1 MDPCAVV
8 QKKLASDEKCL
19 ICTETSLL
27 LDYGKSPRYLAVVEK
42 QDDHVIFL
50 FTTSRVPVLSPGD
63 LTVDQVLPIDSD
75 LGCFLD
81 SSNTAKS
88 SDHPQAFKLRLKS
101 NQHNLLLELPQQ
113 QSTRDLLGQIKSA
126 KDLYTQNAGFGS
138 PPTFSW
144 LSKYCSRNSG
154 TTNPFQDDVFDP
166 LAHMN
171 LTSNGVG
178 QTVDVATAE
187 RQGFDDDFSNMLTL
201 NASNLANSQS
211 RESLD
216 MLDRDEDEPDTVY
229 NIQKQLG
236 IGYGLELPVGQKSV
250 TTREV
255 FVKRYMAQREVE
267 FTNIEKLRVFCGTW
281 NVNGQSPKESLKEW
295 LAMDDEPPDIYAIG
309 FQELDLSKEA
319 FIFTDSPKEAEW
331 QRDVKTNLHPKA
343 RYRKVKSCR
352 LVGILLI
359 IYIQEK
365 HKPNLHFLDSDQVA
379 TGIMGI
385 MGNKGGVSI
394 RMSVH
399 NTSFCF
405 INSHLAAH
413 QEEFERRNQDY
424 RDIDSK
430 MKFKQFSPPLTIKE
444 HDITFWIGD
453 LNYRIHGMPI
463 DEVKYNISN
472 ALYGKLL
479 PHDQLYTQL
488 GKSDVF
494 SGYSEGD
501 IHFTP
506 TYKYDTGTDNFDTSE
521 KSRIPAWCDRILWK
535 GNGVRQIR
543 YDSHPQLRV
552 SDHKPVSALF
562 DAGIRVIDV
571 EKSKKVYEDVMKKLD
586 RIENEY
592 LPQVKLDNTEFVFE
606 DVKFNEPQKRVLTVA
621 NIGQVP
627 VEYEFINKLDDIS
640 FCKSWLNVT
649 PCKDSIL
656 PGDCCDISLM
666 VFVDKDTAGDLNS
679 KAEKMEDILV
689 LHLTGGK
696 DFFIPVSG
704 KYIPSSFGTPIETLV
719 QMHGPIREVAVGD
732 LISFGSPK
740 ANTSAL
746 GSDQPYTCPKEIFRL
761 VNHLFKYGKAQEDLF
776 LQPGN
781 QGEIQQI
788 RDALDTGNPDLIP
801 GSVHSVAEAMLLFL
815 ESLPQPVIPFAQY
828 QTCLDCSNNFMLS
841 KQALQK
847 IPLSHRN
854 VFKYLC
860 AFLRELL
867 KHSENNNLEAKFLA
881 SLFGNV
887 FLRSRP
893 GKEDRSP
900 SRREQAR
907 MEEAKKA
914 AFVYHFLTNE
924 YDE

>member
-1 MDPCAVV
+1 MDPRAVV
-8 QKKLASDEKCL
+8 QKKLSADETCL
-19 ICTETSLL
+19 ICTETALL

-42 QDDHVIFL
+42 QDDHAIFL
-50 FTTSRVPVLSPGD
+50 FTTSRVPVLSAGD
-63 LTVDQVLPIDSD
+63 LSVDQVLPVDSD

-81 SSNTAKS
+81 SSNTVKS
-88 SDHPQAFKLRLKS
+88 SDNPQAFRLRLKS
-101 NQHNLLLELPQQ
+101 TQHDLLLELPQQ
-113 QSTRDLLGQIKSA
+113 QSTTDLLGQIKSA
-126 KDLYTQNAGFGS
+126 KDLYTQNAGFGCRS
-138 PPTFSW
+138 TFSW
-144 LSKYCSRNSG
+144 LSKYSG
-154 TTNPFQDDVFDP
+154 ASKNPFQDDVFDP

-171 LTSNGVG
+171 LTSNGIG
-178 QTVDVATAE
+178 QTVDVAAAE
-187 RQGFDDDFSNMLTL
+187 RQGFEDDFSNMLTL

-211 RESLD
+211 RDSLD

-229 NIQKQLG
+229 NIQRQLG
-236 IGYGLELPVGQKSV
+236 IGYGLEMPVGQKPV
-250 TTREV
+250 TAREV
-255 FVKRYMAQREVE
+255 FVKRYMAQREEE
-267 FTNIEKLRVFCGTW
+267 FTNIEKLTVFCGTW
-281 NVNGQSPKESLKEW
+281 NVNGQSPKEPLKEW
-295 LAMDDEPPDIYAIG
+295 LVVDDEPPDIYAIG

-319 FIFTDSPKEAEW
+319 FIFTDSPREAEW
-331 QRDVKTNLHPKA
+331 QKAVKNYLHPKA
-343 RYRKVKSCR
+343 KYRKVKSCR

-359 IYIQEK
+359 VFIQEK
-365 HKPNLHFLDSDQVA
+365 HIPNLHFLDSDQVA

-385 MGNKGGVSI
+385 MGNKGGVGI

-424 RDIDSK
+424 RDIDAK

-444 HDITFWIGD
+444 HDITFFIGD
-453 LNYRIHGMPI
+453 LNYRIYGMPI

-472 ALYGKLL
+472 GLNGKLL
-479 PHDQLYTQL
+479 PYDQLYMQL

-494 SGYSEGD
+494 SGYSEGP
-501 IHFTP
+501 IHFQP
-506 TYKYDTGTDNFDTSE
+506 TYKYDVGSDNFDTSE
-521 KSRIPAWCDRILWK
+521 KCRVPAWCDRILWK
-535 GNGVRQIR
+535 GAGVRQIR

-627 VEYEFINKLDDIS
+627 VEFEFINKLDDIS
-640 FCKSWLNVT
+640 FCKPWLNVT

-679 KAEKMEDILV
+679 KAEKMDDILV

-704 KYIPSSFGTPIETLV
+704 KYIPSSYGTPIETLV

-732 LISFGSPK
+732 LISFGTSMRT
-740 ANTSAL
+740 NTTADSSL
-746 GSDQPYTCPKEIFRL
+746 QPYICPKEISRL
-761 VNHLFKYGKAQEDLF
+761 VNHLFKYGKEQEDLF
-776 LQPGN
+776 LQPGK
-781 QGEIQQI
+781 QAEIQMI

-828 QTCLDCSNNFMLS
+828 QTCLDCSNNFLLS

-847 IPLSHRN
+847 IPQSHRN

-867 KHSENNNLEAKFLA
+867 KFSDKNNLEAKFLA

-887 FLRSRP
+887 FLRTRP
-893 GKEDRSP
+893 GKEVGSP
-900 SRREQAR
+900 LARREKAR
-907 MEEAKKA
+907 LEEAKKA
-914 AFVYHFLTNE
+914 AFVYHFLTND